1 MLLVLATFHFFHHHP
16 LYYYYYYRSLDRGAF
31 PAEMF
36 DLFPDNIDHVKCT
49 RRRDHAMVHGQWN
62 QISHGT
68 LVHSNWATYNWST
81 TRVYLGPVAVA
92 VNDLE
97 MVDLAKEGPLLL
109 LLSNLWLTFE
119 TISSLMIKVVGI
131 NIQVFFPTELSDWRP
146 MEQKPKKWGQ
156 SQSPDGPADSPDM
169 VTILWCL

>member
-1 MLLVLATFHFFHHHP
+1 M
-16 LYYYYYYRSLDRGAF
+16 
-31 PAEMF
+31 
-36 DLFPDNIDHVKCT
+36 
-49 RRRDHAMVHGQWN
+49 
-62 QISHGT
+62 
-68 LVHSNWATYNWST
+68 
-81 TRVYLGPVAVA
+81 YLGPVAVA

-169 VTILWCL
+169 VTKLWCL